1 MSESVAVSSDGDGSA
16 MMEESTQQGGG
27 QDEGNHK
34 GSPYKY
40 NDGAGRQRAAV
51 RITSEVPPI

>member
-1 MSESVAVSSDGDGSA
+1 